1 MGTRPCA
8 SPCFGTPAMVWPL
21 LVPGLVSTASAAV
34 AGAGAYAN
42 AKINEIDSKIANM
55 AKHTRDIEN
64 SVLASKHGGTVWSE
78 LLKPIASEVG
88 PALRNAGR
96 ALCVLTLGALALGA
110 AALFEVCAW
119 CGGARLPSVAGCPH
133 VGVGG
138 VGVGAGSVE
147 FLPGSLDVACV
158 GVRGD
163 PGGRRGWGARG
174 SLGRRSSRGGELG
187 VSSGLVNDSRV
198 VGRNTVILLSLSP
211 PPRARL
217 TWCVLWFVCCAR
229 SCGGRARSCRRR
241 SARPPRTFSRP
252 VVTCV
257 VFVMCRSTG
266 VWRGRSHQRRSR
278 RGRSHQCRSR
288 RRRDLR

>member
-1 MGTRPCA
+1 
-8 SPCFGTPAMVWPL
+8 MVWPL

-138 VGVGAGSVE
+138 VGVGGGERGVFARFAG
-147 FLPGSLDVACV
+147 C
-158 GVRGD
+158 GVRWGAGG
-163 PGGRRGWGARG
+163 PGGAQ
-174 SLGRRSSRGGELG
+174 G
-187 VSSGLVNDSRV
+187 V
-198 VGRNTVILLSLSP
+198 
-211 PPRARL
+211 
-217 TWCVLWFVCCAR
+217 
-229 SCGGRARSCRRR
+229 GRARIAGPTQFAGRR
-241 SARPPRTFSRP
+241 AGGLLGPRE
-252 VVTCV
+252 
-257 VFVMCRSTG
+257 
-266 VWRGRSHQRRSR
+266 
-278 RGRSHQCRSR
+278 
-288 RRRDLR
+288 